1 MSQWEDTVRS
11 DVRKKLDDT
20 TAERVLKPAFQSF
33 GRFERIKTATPDYP
47 TWLWKNDRG
56 RHVEITASVHDFQR
70 RRTNYFDTIR
80 DLLRHIL
87 YYDTGLALLNE
98 LDATNKVLY
107 IRPYRIYLGDE
118 LNAKTFPIGQDGEV
132 GTLEAWLSVTSTGM
146 PIIDH
151 EGKVLE
157 GSGRGQG
164 LDTTV
169 EFSPDMF
176 GTGSAFTGPGSQPD
190 EVLFHEMVHASRMMR
205 GRSFALPVNQG
216 YGNEEEYISVVL
228 TNVYLSE
235 KGQTVFRANHDF
247 PPNRALL
254 RPDKFL
260 DNVQGVDL
268 SPSSGSGSARRT
280 FTGLTQTLMPHRP
293 LSIRSAN
300 STSDA
305 WRVRSSST
313 DLPHST
319 VSALQPPPAFH
330 SE

>member
-1 MSQWEDTVRS
+1 MSQWEDAVRS

-47 TWLWKNDRG
+47 RWLWKNDRG

-80 DLLRHIL
+80 DLLRQIL
-87 YYDTGLALLNE
+87 YYDTGLTLLNE

-107 IRPYRIYLGDE
+107 IRPYRIYRGDD
-118 LNAKTFPIGQDGEV
+118 LDADTFPIGQDGDV

-146 PIIDH
+146 PLIDH
-151 EGKVLE
+151 EGEVLE

-176 GTGSAFTGPGSQPD
+176 GAGSAFTGPGSQPD

-247 PPNRALL
+247 PPNRTLL

-268 SPSSGSGSARRT
+268 SPKVLIERFRLSTPDFYRAYAAIDATSAPFNPIREFDKRRLAGQIK
-280 FTGLTQTLMPHRP
+280 F
-293 LSIRSAN
+293 N
-300 STSDA
+300 
-305 WRVRSSST
+305 
-313 DLPHST
+313 
-319 VSALQPPPAFH
+319 
-330 SE
+330 